1 MAKGKGGRPNK
12 YFTHVQPRLKEIA
25 DMALTMTDEQI
36 YKTLGVGKSAW
47 FEYKNM
53 YSELADALKDS
64 RCQLVRDL
72 RNSLIQRAKGYKYIE
87 RKRIIEGG
95 IVIREEEYEKAQ
107 QPDVGAI
114 HLCLKN
120 YDRGNWSNDWD
131 ALELKKQELEIKKKN
146 SESEDW

>member
-1 MAKGKGGRPNK
+1 MAKGRGRPNK
-12 YFTHVQPRLKEIA
+12 YFTHVQPRLKEIT

-36 YKTLGVGKSAW
+36 CKVLGVGKSAW
-47 FEYKNM
+47 CEYKNT
-53 YSELADALKDS
+53 YTELADTLKDS
-64 RCQLVRDL
+64 RCALVRDL

-87 RKRIIEGG
+87 KKQIVEDG
-95 IVIREEEYEKAQ
+95 IVVREEIYEKAQ

-131 ALELKKQELEIKKKN
+131 ALELKKEELEIKKQN
-146 SESEDW
+146 AENGGW

>member
-1 MAKGKGGRPNK
+1 MAKGRGRPNK
-12 YFTHVQPRLKEIA
+12 YFTHVQPRLDEIK
-25 DMALTMTDEQI
+25 DMANTMTDEQI
-36 YKTLGVGKSAW
+36 CKVLGVGKSAW
-47 FEYKNM
+47 CEYKNN
-53 YSELADALKDS
+53 YQELTDALKDS
-64 RCQLVRDL
+64 RCALVRDL

-87 RKRIIEGG
+87 RKRIIEDG

-107 QPDVGAI
+107 APDVGAI

-146 SESEDW
+146 SESEEW